1 MNKMINGIIKILQKA
16 RNGSVKMKK
25 NKIMLHSSVRHYY
38 SINPLYLLKKKYR
51 RIIQEKIGNL
61 NILTAISGMIMIKII
76 RIITN
81 QIKKGLQEF
90 SVINFKIKDLIT
102 TQKYVLNVNR
112 MVIFQK
118 IVTRANPV
126 VNKEHKLIIKDK
138 TEIII
143 IIEEMIKIDFK
154 ERDHKKIR
162 MEIINIIIT
171 EIIVKIKMAIM
182 DNLDKE

>member
-1 MNKMINGIIKILQKA
+1 
-16 RNGSVKMKK
+16 
-25 NKIMLHSSVRHYY
+25 
-38 SINPLYLLKKKYR
+38 
-51 RIIQEKIGNL
+51 
-61 NILTAISGMIMIKII
+61 
-76 RIITN
+76 
-81 QIKKGLQEF
+81 
-90 SVINFKIKDLIT
+90 
-102 TQKYVLNVNR
+102 

-143 IIEEMIKIDFK
+143 IIEDMIKIDFK

-162 MEIINIIIT
+162 MEIIKIIIT

>member
-1 MNKMINGIIKILQKA
+1 
-16 RNGSVKMKK
+16 
-25 NKIMLHSSVRHYY
+25 
-38 SINPLYLLKKKYR
+38 
-51 RIIQEKIGNL
+51 
-61 NILTAISGMIMIKII
+61 
-76 RIITN
+76 
-81 QIKKGLQEF
+81 
-90 SVINFKIKDLIT
+90 
-102 TQKYVLNVNR
+102 

-162 MEIINIIIT
+162 MEIIKIIIT
-171 EIIVKIKMAIM
+171 ENIVKIKMAIM
-182 DNLDKE
+182 DNLDKEWIMIIRIIWTIEIIIKIIVMDIKIIMEITIETKEWITLIQICKWEIIKEIIIKIIMNITNITKDKKWIRMKTFRILKTMELMIINLNKTKE